1 MGKFVTTNDL
11 VNKFEISTG
20 LYADSKIDA
29 YIDRYE
35 DVYLAEMLGITLYN
49 EFIADLDID
58 NLPQDVKFIK
68 IFEPFMEEKDLRIL
82 ISKGVKDML
91 MGFIYFEYL
100 KDQITQSTPV
110 GIVKQQSE
118 NSTPIHSHTTIY
130 GRYNEA
136 IKTYRAIQDYIFLN
150 QMTYDGFR
158 GVLKQYAYWI

>member
-20 LYADSKIDA
+20 MYADSKIDA

-35 DVYLAEMLGITLYN
+35 DVYLAEMLGVNLYN
-49 EFIADLDID
+49 DFIDDLDVD
-58 NLPQDVKFIK
+58 NLPQDVKFTK

-82 ISKGVKDML
+82 ISKGIKDML

-100 KDQITQSTPV
+100 KDQVTQSTPV
-110 GIVKQQSE
+110 GIVKQQGE

-150 QMTYDGFR
+150 QATYDGFR